1 MYLSTSIISVV
12 IYTVQAIIIIVG
24 NTFTI
29 FVFWTQR
36 SRLKRTYFLLIN
48 LAIADFLVGITEL
61 TVLGTAISQITT
73 DDYAVLKQSQ
83 SYPFV
88 AFVLLSSS
96 TSVYFLA
103 LISLERAFAV
113 LWPIRHRIANS
124 GVYIK
129 SILVVWTIGLCFF
142 ALTLLSFHCSEVKK
156 KYVFVCTNTCLLIS
170 LLVICASYLKIHN
183 RLRAPSPK
191 LDIHTNQLRE
201 RNVRLSKTLF
211 IAIASSLVFWMPAF
225 VVYSTRELCLRCI
238 PDTVVPYVYALHL
251 ANSMMNPLVYSFR
264 MQIFKDILKKFCSR
278 KRHNMEMRAT
288 PQNTVDLAWR
298 VSFTPKTHE
307 AVSPTI
313 LSTSGNDEKNTLNAH
328 THSSKLIV

>member
-1 MYLSTSIISVV
+1 MYLSTSIIFVV
-12 IYTVQAIIIIVG
+12 IYTVQATIIIVG
-24 NTFTI
+24 NTFTV

-36 SRLKRTYFLLIN
+36 SHLKRTYFLLIN

-73 DDYAVLKQSQ
+73 DRYAVLRQSQ

-96 TSVYFLA
+96 TSVYLLA

-113 LWPIRHRIANS
+113 LWPIRHRITDD

-129 SILVVWTIGLCFF
+129 SIVVVWTVGLCFF
-142 ALTLLSFHCSEVKK
+142 ALTLLSFHYPEVNK
-156 KYVFVCTNTCLLIS
+156 KYVFACTDTCLLIS
-170 LLVICASYLKIHN
+170 LLVICVSYFKIHN
-183 RLRAPSPK
+183 RLRAPSHE
-191 LDIHTNQLRE
+191 LDTHSNQLRE
-201 RNVRLSKTLF
+201 RHVRLSKTLF

-225 VVYSTRELCLRCI
+225 LVYSTRELCLRCI

-264 MQIFKDILKKFCSR
+264 MQIFKDTLKKFCSR
-278 KRHNMEMRAT
+278 KRQNMERRAI
-288 PQNTVDLAWR
+288 PQNTVDLASR
-298 VSFTPKTHE
+298 VSFTPETRE
-307 AVSPTI
+307 ALSSTI
-313 LSTSGNDEKNTLNAH
+313 LSTYGNDG
-328 THSSKLIV
+328 KLH